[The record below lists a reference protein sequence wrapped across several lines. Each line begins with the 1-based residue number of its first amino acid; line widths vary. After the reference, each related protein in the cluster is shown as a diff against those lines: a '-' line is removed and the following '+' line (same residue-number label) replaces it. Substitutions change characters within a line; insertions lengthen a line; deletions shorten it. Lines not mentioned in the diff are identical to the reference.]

1 MKKKKQK
8 NKPSI
13 GDKRQNAQQQKAEAE
28 EMRLKA
34 METMGQTKRAGDA
47 IGYLENKAEH
57 EMALIVEGRDQ
68 NEKTR
73 GDERFSADNNAA
85 GDAKLGSFR
94 KNSKTNLKQQQRYQN
109 QQLQFM

>member
-13 GDKRQNAQQQKAEAE
+13 GDKRQNAQQQKAKAE

-34 METMGQTKRAGDA
+34 METMGQTKSAGDA

-73 GDERFSADNNAA
+73 GDERFCS
-85 GDAKLGSFR
+85 R
-94 KNSKTNLKQQQRYQN
+94 C
-109 QQLQFM
+109 

>member
-13 GDKRQNAQQQKAEAE
+13 GDKRQNAQQQKAKAE

-34 METMGQTKRAGDA
+34 METMGQAKSAGDA

-73 GDERFSADNNAA
+73 GDERFCS
-85 GDAKLGSFR
+85 R
-94 KNSKTNLKQQQRYQN
+94 C
-109 QQLQFM
+109 

>member
-13 GDKRQNAQQQKAEAE
+13 GDKRQNAQQQKAKAE
-28 EMRLKA
+28 ETRLKA

-73 GDERFSADNNAA
+73 GDERFCS
-85 GDAKLGSFR
+85 R
-94 KNSKTNLKQQQRYQN
+94 C
-109 QQLQFM
+109 